1 MKIIFK
7 KLIINNFM
15 SFEHAEL
22 DLNRVGY
29 FIVRG
34 KNNNIKD
41 SALSNGSGKSTL
53 FEALCWVLTGETVR
67 GTKEVSNLKTEKSA
81 EVELNFSVDANDYK
95 IIRKKKPSSLFL
107 FVNGEDKSGKGIRDT
122 TEILN
127 QYLPDLDSN
136 LIGSVILLGQGL
148 PQRFTNNSPSG
159 RKELLEKLSKS
170 NFMIEDLKYTV
181 SERKKNLNDS
191 LRKVE
196 DKILILTTEKR
207 NKTEEEQ
214 NISNELDNLP
224 NVQILEEEIDSLIKD
239 KNNFEIKL
247 DNLNNKIKELNDL
260 KNSLEEIKEQNQ
272 QKLLE
277 CSTNINEY
285 APKIET
291 QKNNLNDL
299 NSRLFLLSKQIK
311 EIESISDTCPTCGQ
325 KLKGVEKLD
334 VEPFKIEYEDL
345 LKDKDAVENI
355 INKLNLDLKKE
366 YEEKII
372 EHEDIVRD
380 LKEKIKETSN
390 EITEVDI
397 ERDKIVSSNL
407 NKLKLEIAVKEQA
420 IQNRE
425 ETYNK
430 YNESLKSIKESLEKI
445 DLDILYN
452 INEKEQL
459 EKRLTIINKINSAL
473 NKDFRGYLLI
483 NVIQYIDKIAKYY
496 CKQVFGN
503 NNIEFKL
510 DGNNISILYDNK
522 EYENLSGGE
531 KQKIDI
537 IVQFAIRNM
546 LFKYLNFSSNI
557 LILDEVTDFLDS
569 SGVESILN
577 LINNCLKDTPAI
589 YFITHHDN
597 LMFPYDGEITIIKN
611 ENGISSLYNYIG

>member
-29 FIVRG
+29 FIVKG
-34 KNNNIKD
+34 KNNNLND

-67 GTKEVSNLKTEKSA
+67 GTKEVSNLKTGESA
-81 EVELNFSVDANDYK
+81 EIELTFSVDANDYK
-95 IIRKKKPSSLFL
+95 IIRKKKPSSLYL

-170 NFMIEDLKYTV
+170 NFMIEDLKDKV
-181 SERKKNLNDS
+181 SERKKNLNNS
-191 LRKVE
+191 LREAE
-196 DKILILTTEKR
+196 DKILILTTEKK

-214 NISNELDNLP
+214 NISIELDNLP
-224 NVQILEEEIDSLIKD
+224 SVQILEEELDSLIKD

-277 CSTNINEY
+277 CSTNINKKY
-285 APKIET
+285 APKIEM

-325 KLKGVEKLD
+325 KLEGVEKPD

-366 YEEKII
+366 YEEKTI
-372 EHEDIVRD
+372 EREDAVRD

-611 ENGISSLYNYIG
+611 ENGISSLITM

>member
-29 FIVRG
+29 FIVKG
-34 KNNNIKD
+34 KNNNLND

-67 GTKEVSNLKTEKSA
+67 GTKEVSNLKTGESA
-81 EVELNFSVDANDYK
+81 EIELTFSVDANDYK
-95 IIRKKKPSSLFL
+95 IIRKKKPSSLYL

-170 NFMIEDLKYTV
+170 NFMIEDLKDKV
-181 SERKKNLNDS
+181 SERKKNLNNS
-191 LRKVE
+191 LRETE
-196 DKILILTTEKR
+196 DKILILTTEKK

-214 NISNELDNLP
+214 NISIELDNLP
-224 NVQILEEEIDSLIKD
+224 SVQVLEEELDSLIKD

-277 CSTNINEY
+277 CSTNINEKY
-285 APKIET
+285 EPKIEI

-325 KLKGVEKLD
+325 KLEGVEKPD

-345 LKDKDAVENI
+345 LKDKDVVENI

-372 EHEDIVRD
+372 EREDTVRD
-380 LKEKIKETSN
+380 FKEKIKEISN

-611 ENGISSLYNYIG
+611 ENGISSLITM

>member
-29 FIVRG
+29 FIVKG
-34 KNNNIKD
+34 KNNNLND

-81 EVELNFSVDANDYK
+81 EVELIFSVDTNDYK
-95 IIRKKKPSSLFL
+95 IIRKKKPSSLYL

-170 NFMIEDLKYTV
+170 NFMIEDLKDKV
-181 SERKKNLNDS
+181 SERKKNLNNS
-191 LRKVE
+191 LREAE
-196 DKILILTTEKR
+196 DKILILTTEKK
-207 NKTEEEQ
+207 NKEEEKQ
-214 NISNELDNLP
+214 KISTELDNLP
-224 NVQILEEEIDSLIKD
+224 SVQILEEEISSLIKD

-277 CSTNINEY
+277 CSININEKY
-285 APKIET
+285 ASKIET

-299 NSRLFLLSKQIK
+299 NSRLLLLSKQIK

-325 KLKGVEKLD
+325 KLEGVEKPD
-334 VEPFKIEYEDL
+334 VEPFRIEYKDL
-345 LKDKDAVENI
+345 LKDKDVIENI
-355 INKLNLDLKKE
+355 INKLSLSLKKE
-366 YEEKII
+366 LEEKTTEFEII
-372 EHEDIVRD
+372 VHNS
-380 LKEKIKETSN
+380 KEKIKETSN
-390 EITEVDI
+390 EIIEVNI
-397 ERDKIVSSNL
+397 EKDKIVSSNL

-483 NVIQYIDKIAKYY
+483 NVIQYIDNIAKYY

-611 ENGISSLYNYIG
+611 ENGISSLITI

>member
-29 FIVRG
+29 FIVKG
-34 KNNNIKD
+34 KNNNLND

-67 GTKEVSNLKTEKSA
+67 GTKEVSNLKTGESA
-81 EVELNFSVDANDYK
+81 EIELTFSVDANDYK
-95 IIRKKKPSSLFL
+95 IIRKKKPSSLYL

-170 NFMIEDLKYTV
+170 NFMIEDLKDKV
-181 SERKKNLNDS
+181 SERKKNLNNS
-191 LRKVE
+191 LREAE
-196 DKILILTTEKR
+196 DKILILTTEKK

-214 NISNELDNLP
+214 NISIELDNLP
-224 NVQILEEEIDSLIKD
+224 SVQVLEEELDSLIKD

-277 CSTNINEY
+277 CSTNINEKY

-299 NSRLFLLSKQIK
+299 NNRLFLLSKQIK

-325 KLKGVEKLD
+325 KLEGVEKPD

-345 LKDKDAVENI
+345 LKDKDVVENI

-372 EHEDIVRD
+372 EREDTVRD
-380 LKEKIKETSN
+380 FKEKIKEISN

-611 ENGISSLYNYIG
+611 ENGISSLITI

>member
-29 FIVRG
+29 FIVKG
-34 KNNNIKD
+34 KNNNLND

-67 GTKEVSNLKTEKSA
+67 GTKEVSNLKTGESA
-81 EVELNFSVDANDYK
+81 EIELTFSVDANDYK
-95 IIRKKKPSSLFL
+95 IIRKKKPSSLYL

-170 NFMIEDLKYTV
+170 NFMIEDLKDKV
-181 SERKKNLNDS
+181 SERKKNLNNS
-191 LRKVE
+191 LREAE
-196 DKILILTTEKR
+196 DKILILTTEKK

-214 NISNELDNLP
+214 NISIELDNLP
-224 NVQILEEEIDSLIKD
+224 SVQVLEEELDSLIKD

-277 CSTNINEY
+277 CSTNINKKY
-285 APKIET
+285 APKIEM

-325 KLKGVEKLD
+325 KLEGVEKPD

-366 YEEKII
+366 YEEKTI
-372 EHEDIVRD
+372 EREDAVRD

-445 DLDILYN
+445 ELDILYN

-611 ENGISSLYNYIG
+611 ENGISSLITM

>member
-1 MKIIFK
+1 M
-7 KLIINNFM
+7 
-15 SFEHAEL
+15 
-22 DLNRVGY
+22 
-29 FIVRG
+29 
-34 KNNNIKD
+34 
-41 SALSNGSGKSTL
+41 
-53 FEALCWVLTGETVR
+53 
-67 GTKEVSNLKTEKSA
+67 
-81 EVELNFSVDANDYK
+81 
-95 IIRKKKPSSLFL
+95 
-107 FVNGEDKSGKGIRDT
+107 
-122 TEILN
+122 
-127 QYLPDLDSN
+127 
-136 LIGSVILLGQGL
+136 GQGL

-170 NFMIEDLKYTV
+170 NFMIEDLKDKV
-181 SERKKNLNDS
+181 SERKKNLNNS
-191 LRKVE
+191 LREVE
-196 DKILILTTEKR
+196 DKILILTTEKK

-214 NISNELDNLP
+214 NISIELDNLP
-224 NVQILEEEIDSLIKD
+224 SVQVLEEEIDNLNKE
-239 KNNFEIKL
+239 KNSFEIKL
-247 DNLNNKIKELNDL
+247 DNLNNKIKELKDL

-277 CSTNINEY
+277 CSTNINEKY
-285 APKIET
+285 ASKIEV
-291 QKNNLNDL
+291 QKTNLNGL

-325 KLKGVEKLD
+325 KLEGVEKPD

-345 LKDKDAVENI
+345 LKDKDVIENI

-366 YEEKII
+366 LEEKTI
-372 EHEDIVRD
+372 EFEVTICDF
-380 LKEKIKETSN
+380 KEKIKEASN
-390 EITEVDI
+390 EITGVDI
-397 ERDKIVSSNL
+397 ERDKIVSSSL

-420 IQNRE
+420 LQNRE
-425 ETYNK
+425 KTYNK

-611 ENGISSLYNYIG
+611 ENGISNLITI

>member
-29 FIVRG
+29 FIVKG
-34 KNNNIKD
+34 KNNNLND

-67 GTKEVSNLKTEKSA
+67 GTKEVSNLKTGESA
-81 EVELNFSVDANDYK
+81 EIELTFSVDANDYK
-95 IIRKKKPSSLFL
+95 IIRKKKPSSLYL

-170 NFMIEDLKYTV
+170 NFMIEDLKDKV
-181 SERKKNLNDS
+181 SERKKNLNNS
-191 LRKVE
+191 LRETE
-196 DKILILTTEKR
+196 DKILILTTEKK

-214 NISNELDNLP
+214 NISIELDNLP
-224 NVQILEEEIDSLIKD
+224 SVQVLEEELDSLIKD

-277 CSTNINEY
+277 CSTNINEKY
-285 APKIET
+285 EPKIEI

-325 KLKGVEKLD
+325 KLEGVEKPD

-372 EHEDIVRD
+372 EREDTVRD
-380 LKEKIKETSN
+380 FKEKIKEISN

-611 ENGISSLYNYIG
+611 ENGISSLITM